1 MITIIEKYSIKTA
14 LNDFKFLSNSI
25 NMKGTRTKRLVI
37 DNDGNIAFFKYNGDG
52 YCTSEICSEKMSY
65 EIAKILGYR
74 CAKIELAKDEENT
87 LGILN
92 YVFIKLGEEE
102 HTDAGSYLNISEKE
116 RENFYT
122 ISNIKR
128 VLDSLDTS
136 LFEEFIKVM
145 VFDALVGEQDRHED
159 NWGITRIGNN
169 YKFSPLY
176 DNGCNLLNEFK
187 NEEFAEKYY
196 SGPRNFDSF
205 ISKSKTYIY
214 TEDTHKRF
222 KHFDLIKFLYKSY
235 PEIVTKEIN
244 NLKKLT
250 DGEIEAVVSKIPDDL
265 LTSKHK
271 EYIIIYL
278 KKRRDLLFNI
288 INGVK

>member
-1 MITIIEKYSIKTA
+1 MITIIEKYSVKTA
-14 LNDFKFLSNSI
+14 LKDFRFLGDGI

-52 YCTSEICSEKMSY
+52 YCTSEICSERMSY

-92 YVFIKLGEEE
+92 YVFIKLGKEE
-102 HTDAGSYLNISEKE
+102 HIDAGSYLNISEKE
-116 RENFYT
+116 RKEFYT
-122 ISNIKR
+122 ISNIKS
-128 VLDSLDTS
+128 VLDSLDVS

-196 SGPRNFDSF
+196 SGSRDFDLF

-222 KHFDLIKFLYKSY
+222 KHFDLIKFLYRSY
-235 PEIVTKEIN
+235 PETVIKEIN

-250 DGEIEAVVSKIPDDL
+250 DDEIKAVVSKIPNDL

-278 KKRRDLLFNI
+278 KKRRNLLFDI